1 MCRICR
7 ICKTGQSSQRLGPW
21 CLWQCFFFFLHLFKI
36 FEKLAPQIL
45 ASLMLARLPV
55 SFNKASLQPILRT
68 KIERIPLNWIRLTPP
83 KVIAG
88 FEFSAK
94 STNLAKMIFVTYM
107 DIIDLRSDCLSIRGW
122 DPRVFIRNRT
132 IWAYFVELKKMCI

>member
-1 MCRICR
+1 
-7 ICKTGQSSQRLGPW
+7 
-21 CLWQCFFFFLHLFKI
+21 
-36 FEKLAPQIL
+36 
-45 ASLMLARLPV
+45 MLARLPV

-107 DIIDLRSDCLSIRGW
+107 DIIDLRSDCLSIRGSKSINQKQNNLGLLRRAQGNGIAFEVVI
-122 DPRVFIRNRT
+122 PFMSSISM
-132 IWAYFVELKKMCI
+132 K